1 MAFMMATAGHGTVPL
16 DLRYVEKMLLK
27 LMSPKRW
34 YVPMLLAL
42 PILQGLT
49 MSNKMNKIVDSQKVE
64 HKKGSC
70 VDIFTCEIH
79 ATHYVCKKSL
89 VTLTLYT
96 DEEDLFV
103 RLNMRGT

>member
-1 MAFMMATAGHGTVPL
+1 MATAEHGSVSI
-16 DLRYVEKMLLK
+16 RSQVCGKMLLK

-64 HKKGSC
+64 HKKGIC

-89 VTLTLYT
+89 VTLTLCT

-103 RLNMRGT
+103 RLNMRDT